1 MSSNSSQPLDGV
13 RIVDFTQ
20 VMLGPC
26 ATQMLADFGADV
38 IKIERPGQGELS
50 RNFFG
55 GKDEAARNNPVF
67 CSLNRNKRSIT
78 LDTREDSAKQAV
90 FELVKR
96 ADVVVSNFRPG
107 VMERMGFGYETL
119 REINPR
125 IIFAS
130 GTGFGQTGPYVH
142 KGGQDVLSQALTG
155 VMERRADDDS
165 PRTIYAT
172 ALCDYTAGMH
182 LVQGVLAALLA
193 REKTGRGQEVSVSLY
208 DSMLAMQMQEASYL
222 MSEGNELNW
231 AAMPLSGVFET
242 TDGALVLVGAFKQNP
257 LQDICRAL
265 GIEDLSENYPDLEA
279 QRAGKAE
286 LQRRFRQG
294 FASDTTEHWIS
305 RLEEQDLLC
314 APVRPLSEAL
324 LDPQTIENRMLATMT
339 HPIHGEIQ
347 VIASPVHLSDA
358 PFTIRRP
365 PPRVGE
371 HTDEVLAELGLAGA
385 VSPDKGDGTAKKTRA
400 GNPQAAGAG

>member
-1 MSSNSSQPLDGV
+1 MSSNSNLPLDGV

-38 IKIERPGQGELS
+38 IKIERPGSGELS

-55 GKDEAARNNPVF
+55 GTSEADRNNPVF
-67 CSLNRNKRSIT
+67 CSLNRNKRSVT
-78 LDTREDSAKQAV
+78 LDTRQESAKEAV
-90 FELVKR
+90 YELVR
-96 ADVVVSNFRPG
+96 RSDVVVNNFRPG
-107 VMERMGFGYETL
+107 VMDRMGFGYEKL

-130 GTGFGQTGPYVH
+130 GTGFGPTGPYAH

-155 VMERRADDDS
+155 VMERRADDDT

-208 DSMLAMQMQEASYL
+208 DSMLAMQMQEASHL
-222 MSEGNELNW
+222 MTTDQELNW

-242 TDGALVLVGAFKQNP
+242 TDGALVLVGAFKANP

-265 GIEDLSENYPDLEA
+265 GIEDLSEIYPDLPA
-279 QRAGKAE
+279 QRAGKVE
-286 LQRRFRQG
+286 LQRRFREG
-294 FASDTTEHWIS
+294 FAANTTEHWIA

-314 APVRPLSEAL
+314 AEVRPLGKAL
-324 LDPQTIENRMLATMT
+324 TDPQTIENGMLESYD
-339 HPIHGEIQ
+339 HPLHGETR
-347 VIASPVHLSDA
+347 VIASPVHLSEA
-358 PFTIRRP
+358 PFIVRRP
-365 PPRVGE
+365 PPRIGE
-371 HTDEVLAELGLAGA
+371 HTAEILAELGLGEEREEAA
-385 VSPDKGDGTAKKTRA
+385 VSDAMASK
-400 GNPQAAGAG
+400 PQALGAA